1 MWRHSS
7 GMKNLL
13 LLLPLLLSAPAMAQ
27 SLEVPKSSTESNDAV
42 WLLMRFGSVRG
53 GAALHSIP
61 MADLDQCEMAGA
73 EFTASKRL
81 YPHGDYRGFE
91 CLEGIR

>member
-1 MWRHSS
+1 MRTLLVICAACLVAGVQPVMGQEAQPLDPSHSAK
-7 GMKNLL
+7 GDRGL
-13 LLLPLLLSAPAMAQ
+13 
-27 SLEVPKSSTESNDAV
+27 DAHAI
-42 WLLMRFGSVRG
+42 WICQWW
-53 GAALHSIP
+53 AALHAIP
-61 MADLDQCEMAGA
+61 MADMDQCEMAGA

>member
-1 MWRHSS
+1 
-7 GMKNLL
+7 MKALFAL
-13 LLLPLLLSAPAMAQ
+13 CAACLAAGLPPAMSQEAQ
-27 SLEVPKSSTESNDAV
+27 PPGPDSFRPKETQV
-42 WLLMRFGSVRG
+42 WLIMRFGQVS

-61 MADLDQCEMAGA
+61 MADMDQCEMAGA

-81 YPHGDYRGFE
+81 YPAGDYRGYE